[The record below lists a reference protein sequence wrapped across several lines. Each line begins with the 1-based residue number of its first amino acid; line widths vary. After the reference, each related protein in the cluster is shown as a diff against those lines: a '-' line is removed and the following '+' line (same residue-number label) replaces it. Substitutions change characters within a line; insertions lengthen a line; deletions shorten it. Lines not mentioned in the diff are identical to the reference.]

1 MLVCDHVHN
10 QKAYQNT
17 QLLYN
22 KIHKDGANSARGLS
36 AIIGLASYPDQPLVI
51 IKYMIKRERKKWTC
65 TAIKPEEKDDKKA
78 TSSQC
83 NNINLSHIS
92 KVTRLFIV
100 V

>member
-51 IKYMIKRERKKWTC
+51 IK
-65 TAIKPEEKDDKKA
+65 
-78 TSSQC
+78 
-83 NNINLSHIS
+83 
-92 KVTRLFIV
+92 
-100 V
+100 